1 VSAIGVEALVKRYHG
16 PPPVIAVDG
25 VDLDVFEGQ
34 VFGLLGPNGA
44 GKTTTVGVCTT
55 RVRPSSGRV
64 AVAGIDVVRDSPSAR
79 AVIGVVSQYN
89 TLDRACNVR
98 ENLYYH
104 CRYYGMGATAARAR
118 TAELLEQFRLG
129 DRARAMPDQLSGGL
143 AQRVQLAR
151 AIAHRPSIVFLDEP
165 TAGLDPQ
172 SRLALWELIE
182 SMRSRGITVLL
193 TTHYMEEADRL
204 CDALAIM
211 DHGRILASGTP
222 DQLKRSA
229 GGETMVDLR
238 LDGEPGDLLAQ
249 LAALPSVTRA
259 SEQDGGVR
267 LLTTSREGLLP
278 RIVAVAGGRL
288 HDLSVREP
296 TLETVFLRLTGREL
310 RD

>member
-1 VSAIGVEALVKRYHG
+1 MSAISVRALVKRYDG
-16 PPPVIAVDG
+16 PPPVTAVDG
-25 VDLDVFEGQ
+25 VDLDVEEGQ

-44 GKTTTVGVCTT
+44 GKTTTVGICTT
-55 RVRPSSGRV
+55 RVRPSRGRV
-64 AVAGIDVVRDSPSAR
+64 VVAGIEVSADPPAVRAQ
-79 AVIGVVSQYN
+79 IGVVSQYN
-89 TLDRACNVR
+89 TLDRACTVG

-104 CRYYGMGATAARAR
+104 CRYYGMNAAGARAR
-118 TAELLEQFRLG
+118 SAELLEQFRLA
-129 DRARAMPDQLSGGL
+129 DRAGAMPMQLSGGL

-204 CDALAIM
+204 CDHLAIM

-222 DQLKRSA
+222 DDLKRSV
-229 GGETMVDLR
+229 GGETLVDLR
-238 LDGEPGDLLAQ
+238 LSGEPSDLVARLSE
-249 LAALPSVTRA
+249 LPSVISA
-259 SEQDGGVR
+259 AEQDGGVR
-267 LLTTSREGLLP
+267 LLTTSREGLLQ
-278 RIVAVAGGRL
+278 RIVHVAGSRL
-288 HDLSVREP
+288 NDLSVREP

>member
-1 VSAIGVEALVKRYHG
+1 MSAIRVVALAKRYAG
-16 PPPVIAVDG
+16 PPPVAAVNG
-25 VDLDVFEGQ
+25 VDLDVAEGQ

-44 GKTTTVGVCTT
+44 GKTTIVGVCTT
-55 RVRPSSGRV
+55 RVRATSGQV
-64 AVAGIDVVRDSPSAR
+64 EVAGIDVSRDPAAAR
-79 AVIGVVSQYN
+79 AQIGVVPQYN
-89 TLDRACNVR
+89 TLDRACTVR

-104 CRYYGMGATAARAR
+104 CRYYGMTAAEARGRAD
-118 TAELLEQFRLG
+118 ELLAQFKLS
-129 DRARAMPDQLSGGL
+129 DRAAAMPVQLSGGL

-182 SMRSRGITVLL
+182 SMRARGITVLL

-204 CDALAIM
+204 CDQLAIM
-211 DHGRILASGTP
+211 DHGRILATGTP
-222 DQLKRSA
+222 DELKESA
-229 GGETMVDLR
+229 GGETMVDVR
-238 LDGEPGDLLAQ
+238 LAGEPADLLAE
-249 LAALPSVTRA
+249 LATLPSVTSA
-259 SEQDGGVR
+259 TAQADGVR

-278 RIVAVAGGRL
+278 HIVRVAGSRL